1 MKKKKILISP
11 WSRPRTDGKQ
21 NAKNYP
27 YWNELA
33 IMLDRDEYDVIQLIH
48 GNEQQLLVNGIT
60 FKKDLTLPQIE
71 KLVLSCDTFVC
82 VDNFLHHLGHYVGV
96 RGFVLY
102 GVSDPSLFGYDTNI
116 NIYAGRKYFRQYQFQ
131 TWNEV
136 EFNAEAFVNPNR
148 VFEIIKTHMPVNVS
162 PIAGETLREEGADFV
177 K

>member
-1 MKKKKILISP
+1 MKTKKILISP

-27 YWNELA
+27 YWQELV
-33 IMLDRDEYDVIQLIH
+33 D
-48 GNEQQLLVNGIT
+48 LLVEDYDIVQLVHGDERRLQNIGYECNVSLPGI
-60 FKKDLTLPQIE
+60 E
-71 KLVLSCDTFVC
+71 HLVKTYDTFIC
-82 VDNFLHHLGHYVGV
+82 VDNFLQHLAHYISR

-116 NIYAGRKYFRQYQFQ
+116 NIYAGRKYFRLYQFQ

-148 VFEIIKTHMPVNVS
+148 VFEIIKTHMPVNDS
-162 PIAGETLREEGADFV
+162 PIAGETLREEGVDFV